1 MKYPL
6 TITTILNRARTY
18 FPAKEVVTRL
28 PDGVHRYTYRDL
40 YARVCK
46 LANVLSGL
54 GVSRGDRVGV
64 FGWNTYRYLE
74 AYFAAPCMGAVV
86 HTINI
91 RLAPNDLVHIINHAK
106 DRVLLVDEDLLP
118 AIQAIAPRLET
129 VQQFVIMGDGN
140 APSSDLPGAHD
151 YEELMREAS
160 DSFDFPQLEE
170 DTPAGLCYTSATTG
184 NPKGVT
190 YDHRGLYLHTLTQC
204 MTDSLAL
211 SERDVILPVVPMFHA
226 NTWGVPYTSA
236 FLGATLVLP
245 GPRPD
250 AGAVCRLIEQERV
263 TISLGVPTIWIGV
276 LDYLA
281 RSGGGC
287 DFSSVRSLV
296 SGGSAVPPYMF
307 RAFDEMGIPMTHA
320 YGMTEAT
327 PLVTICNYK
336 SHMSSWDDDA
346 RMQVRVKQGFPVA
359 GLEVRLVDE
368 DGADLPWDGEQQGEL
383 LVRGPW
389 IASEYLDDPRSAET
403 FVDGWYHTGD
413 VVTIDPEGYVQV
425 VDRAKDMV
433 KSGGEWISS
442 VDLEAAIMAHPSVYE
457 AAVIGV
463 PHEKWQERPLAC
475 VVPTED
481 RKGSLDRE
489 QVLAHLEGKFA
500 RWWLPDDVVFI
511 DEMPKTA
518 VGKFDKKALRE
529 RLASGASPGEQASTG
544 GSR

>member
-1 MKYPL
+1 ME
-6 TITTILNRARTY
+6 R
-18 FPAKEVVTRL
+18 
-28 PDGVHRYTYRDL
+28 
-40 YARVCK
+40 
-46 LANVLSGL
+46 
-54 GVSRGDRVGV
+54 
-64 FGWNTYRYLE
+64 
-74 AYFAAPCMGAVV
+74 
-86 HTINI
+86 
-91 RLAPNDLVHIINHAK
+91 
-106 DRVLLVDEDLLP
+106 
-118 AIQAIAPRLET
+118 
-129 VQQFVIMGDGN
+129 
-140 APSSDLPGAHD
+140 
-151 YEELMREAS
+151 AS
-160 DSFDFPQLEE
+160 DSYDFPELAE

-226 NTWGVPYTSA
+226 NTWGIPYTSA

-250 AGAVCRLIEQERV
+250 AAAVCNLMQQEKV
-263 TISLGVPTIWIGV
+263 TVSLGVPTIWIGV
-276 LDYLA
+276 LDYLSRA
-281 RSGGGC
+281 AESC
-287 DFSSVRSLV
+287 DLSSLRLLV

-307 RAFDEMGIPMTHA
+307 RAFDELGIPMTHA

-327 PLVTICNYK
+327 PLVTIGNYK
-336 SHMSSWDDDA
+336 SHMESWDDDA
-346 RMQVRVKQGFPVA
+346 KMDVRVKQGFPVA
-359 GLEVRLVDE
+359 GLEIRLVDE
-368 DGADLPWDGEQQGEL
+368 QGADVPWDGQQQGEL

-413 VVTIDPEGYVQV
+413 VVTVDPEGYVQV

-442 VDLEAAIMAHPSVYE
+442 VDLEAAIMAHPGVYE

-463 PHEKWQERPLAC
+463 PHERWQERPLAC
-475 VVPTED
+475 VVPTEEQ
-481 RKGSLDRE
+481 KKSLDRE

-518 VGKFDKKALRE
+518 VGKFDKKALRA
-529 RLASGASPGEQASTG
+529 RYGDSAHSGTP
-544 GSR
+544 